1 MKYRKILFPV
11 LVAMLILAC
20 NIPAPTP
27 VVITATPGTLTTTPT
42 FLPAATFTPI
52 GSTVP
57 FATPNDG
64 PLNCRSGPGTNYQV
78 LVVLGG
84 AQSAEIVGK
93 NPEGT
98 WWYVKNPY
106 LDGTFC
112 WVINIYVNTTGDTSK
127 AAVVGVPATP
137 TNAASAVIAVDM
149 TITPDTI
156 NVEDCSGPAQDMTV
170 TAKIQVNGPMQLKV
184 HFVDEVIGDLGTQR
198 VDFTTAGIKDISDT
212 FTPQLV
218 DGKHR
223 IFLEIEGLDLSDLNA
238 RKPYQITC

>member
-1 MKYRKILFPV
+1 MKYRKILFPILLTV
-11 LVAMLILAC
+11 IILAC
-20 NIPAPTP
+20 NLPAPTA
-27 VVITATPGTLTTTPT
+27 VVITATPGTVTATPT
-42 FLPAATFTPI
+42 LPPATFTPI

-84 AQSAEIVGK
+84 TQSAEVVGK

-106 LDGTFC
+106 LAGTFC
-112 WVINIYVNTTGDTSK
+112 WVINIYVNVTGDTSK
-127 AAVVGVPATP
+127 TAVVGVPATP

-156 NVEDCSGPAQDMTV
+156 NAEECSGTAEEMTV

-184 HFVDEVIGDLGTQR
+184 HFVDELVGDLGTQR
-198 VDFTTAGIKDISDT
+198 VDFASAGTQDVSDI

-218 DGKHR
+218 DGRHR

-238 RKPYQITC
+238 RKPYQINC